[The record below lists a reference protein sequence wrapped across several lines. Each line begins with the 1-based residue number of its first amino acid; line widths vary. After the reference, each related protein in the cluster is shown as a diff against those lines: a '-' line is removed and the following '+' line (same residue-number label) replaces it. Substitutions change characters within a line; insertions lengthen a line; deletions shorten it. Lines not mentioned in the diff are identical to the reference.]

1 MTNRRQF
8 TSSLALMSATGLL
21 PSLARAQS
29 TDPLHFGL
37 KPGKPYAG
45 TEVTI
50 MLPNAAQYRAQRK
63 RLGQLEELT
72 GIKAIHSYVPYGQLL
87 DKITTEAVS
96 RSASPWPHIATCRR
110 AVALSPCICAR
121 SASA

>member
-1 MTNRRQF
+1 MTNVSRR
-8 TSSLALMSATGLL
+8 TLLGTALAAGLPL
-21 PSLARAQS
+21 APVARAQS

-96 RSASPWPHIATCRR
+96 GITAYDLIT
-110 AVALSPCICAR
+110 
-121 SASA
+121 